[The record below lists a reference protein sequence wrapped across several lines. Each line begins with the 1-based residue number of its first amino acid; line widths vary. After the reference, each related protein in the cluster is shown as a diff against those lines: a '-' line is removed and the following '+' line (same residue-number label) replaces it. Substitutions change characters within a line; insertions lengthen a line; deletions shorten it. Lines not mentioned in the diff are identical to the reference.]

1 MVELKTPRGMRDFLP
16 EQAKKKQFL
25 QDLIRQ
31 EFERFG
37 FEPLETPVVEEYSTL
52 SGKAGEAIKQEI
64 YYFKDQSD
72 RELGLRFDLTVPL
85 ARVVASNPSMPKP
98 FKRYQIG
105 TVYRYDKPQAQR
117 YREFTQAD
125 IDIIGPNSVYVDF
138 EILQC
143 ALNIMKKL
151 GTEFYIRLNNR
162 VLLEEIA
169 KASGIPQEKVV
180 DAFRSI
186 DKLDKI
192 GWEGVE
198 KEFEQKKIPGKMLDL
213 VKENDLKK
221 VEKLLKSSE
230 NLKALQELLELF
242 GKDSKF
248 VKIDLSL
255 ARGLEYYTGNVFE
268 VIVSSGK
275 WTVAAGGRYDN
286 LVSVFGG
293 PKTPGIG
300 ISFGVDRLLDVLDSE
315 GKLSVQ
321 SKTKF
326 FFLPVGEKV
335 LQKSLQLAQE
345 IRELGINC
353 EIDLMQRGISKNLDY
368 AFKKGIPFVLIFG
381 DNEEKEK
388 ILTLRDMKTGKQDK
402 IKLSEIEKLGKL

>member
-16 EQAKKKQFL
+16 EKARKKQFL

-31 EFERFG
+31 EFELFG
-37 FEPLETPVVEEYSTL
+37 FEPLETPVVEEYSVL
-52 SGKAGEAIKQEI
+52 SGKAGEEIKKEI
-64 YYFKDQSD
+64 YYFKDQGE

-85 ARVVASNPSMPKP
+85 ARVVASNPDLIKP

-162 VLLEEIA
+162 MLLEEVA
-169 KASGIPQEKVV
+169 KSSGISQEKVV

-198 KEFEQKKIPGKMLDL
+198 KEFKQKKIPGKILEL

-221 VEKLLKSSE
+221 VEKLLKE
-230 NLKALQELLELF
+230 NKNFKQLQELLGLF
-242 GKDSKF
+242 GEDAKF
-248 VKIDLSL
+248 VKIDLGL

-293 PKTPGIG
+293 QKTPGIG

-315 GKLSVQ
+315 GKLSLQ
-321 SKTKF
+321 TKTKF
-326 FFLPVGEKV
+326 FFLPIGEKV
-335 LQKSLQLAQE
+335 LQESLELVQQ
-345 IRELGINC
+345 IRGIGLNC
-353 EIDLMQRGISKNLDY
+353 EMDLMQRGISKNLEY
-368 AFKKGIPFVLIFG
+368 ASKKKIPFVLIFG
-381 DNEEKEK
+381 DNEAKEK
-388 ILTLRDMKTGKQDK
+388 ILTLRDMQTGKQEK
-402 IKLSEIEKLGKL
+402 IKLTELEKLKK